1 MHVLWTGLTS
11 AHFSGKYQVSAVFRV
26 DSGQSQEKKKETGVM
41 HCLHPQTRGSEGAAA
56 ESKAGRLLR
65 PADWSN
71 PRLQRGSGQRAA
83 AQSQHQTVGQTG
95 EHNTAPIY
103 LFIYFFLTLLMD
115 FIDGYKWFWLLP
127 GDEG

>member
-11 AHFSGKYQVSAVFRV
+11 ANFSGKYQVSAVFRV

-95 EHNTAPIY
+95 EHNTAPI
-103 LFIYFFLTLLMD
+103 IYFFIFLFLNA
-115 FIDGYKWFWLLP
+115 FDGFHRWI
-127 GDEG
+127 